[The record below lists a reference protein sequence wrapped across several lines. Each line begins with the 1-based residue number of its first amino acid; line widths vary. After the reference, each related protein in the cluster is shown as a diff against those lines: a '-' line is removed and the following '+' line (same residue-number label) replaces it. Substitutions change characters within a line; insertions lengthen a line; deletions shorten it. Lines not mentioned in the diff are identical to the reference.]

1 MREAAFLKQ
10 NKEKWALFESP
21 LTQKG
26 GTNPDHL
33 ADLFVQITDD
43 LSFART
49 FYPDSKTT
57 KYLNTIAAAT
67 HQQIYRN
74 KKEKRSR
81 VLSFWKYELPLLFR
95 QSHRL
100 LLLSFC
106 IFLLSAA
113 IGMISAANDETFV
126 RLILGDQYVNM
137 TIENVKKGDPLA
149 VYKKQDEL
157 DMFFRIT
164 INNVKV
170 SFTEFVGGFLF
181 SFGTV
186 ALLFYNGVMLGSFQ
200 YFFIQEGLF
209 WQSFLVIWIHGTIE
223 ISAVVIAGC
232 AGLTVGNSILFPGTY
247 SRSQSFVRGAKQ
259 GLKIIIGLVPFFIIA
274 GFLESFVTRHTDM
287 PIYMSGSIIL
297 FSLAF
302 ILGYFVF
309 YPIYLERKI
318 ENDIIKTVRI
328 PTLT

>member
-1 MREAAFLKQ
+1 MREIAFIKQ
-10 NKEKWALFESP
+10 NKEKWALFETL
-21 LTQKG
+21 LTQKN

-57 KYLNTIAAAT
+57 KYLNTIAAVT

-81 VLSFWKYELPLLFR
+81 ILSFWQYELPLLFR

-100 LLLSFC
+100 LLLSLC
-106 IFLLSAA
+106 IFVLSAG
-113 IGMISAANDETFV
+113 IGAISAANDDTFV
-126 RLILGDQYVNM
+126 RLILGDKYVNM
-137 TIENVKKGDPLA
+137 TIENIKNGDPLA
-149 VYKKQDEL
+149 VYKQQNEL
-157 DMFFRIT
+157 SMFFTIT
-164 INNVKV
+164 FNNIRVA
-170 SFTEFVGGFLF
+170 FTEFVGGFLF

-186 ALLFYNGVMLGSFQ
+186 AMLFYNGVMIGSFQ
-200 YFFIQEGLF
+200 YFFVREGLF
-209 WQSFLVIWIHGTIE
+209 LQSFLVIWIHGTLE
-223 ISAVVIAGC
+223 ISAIIIAGC

-247 SRSQSFVRGAKQ
+247 SRIQSFVRGAKQ
-259 GLKIIIGLVPFFIIA
+259 GLKIAVGLVPIFIIA

-287 PIYMSGSIIL
+287 PIILSVGII
-297 FSLAF
+297 FISFAF

-309 YPIYLERKI
+309 YPIILKGR
-318 ENDIIKTVRI
+318 
-328 PTLT
+328 

>member
-1 MREAAFLKQ
+1 MREAAFVKQ
-10 NKEKWALFESP
+10 NKEKWALFET
-21 LTQKG
+21 LLAQKG

-57 KYLNTIAAAT
+57 KYLNTIAAST

-81 VLSFWKYELPLLFR
+81 IVYFWQYELPMLFR
-95 QSHRL
+95 QSHNM
-100 LLLSFC
+100 LLLSLC
-106 IFLLSAA
+106 IFVLSAA
-113 IGMISAANDETFV
+113 IGVVSAANDDTFV
-126 RLILGDQYVNM
+126 RLILGDGDVNM
-137 TIENVKKGDPLA
+137 TIENIKNGTPLA
-149 VYKKQDEL
+149 VYNRENEI
-157 DMFFRIT
+157 DMFIRIVF
-164 INNVKV
+164 NNVKV
-170 SFTEFVGGFLF
+170 SFMEFVSGFLF

-186 ALLFYNGVMLGSFQ
+186 IILFYNGVMIGSFQ
-200 YFFIQEGLF
+200 YFFFKEGLF

-232 AGLTVGNSILFPGTY
+232 AGLTVGNSVLFPGTY
-247 SRSQSFVRGAKQ
+247 SRSQSFIRGAKQ
-259 GLKIIIGLVPFFIIA
+259 GLKIIVGLVPCFVIA
-274 GFLESFVTRHTDM
+274 GFLESFITRHTDM
-287 PIYMSGSIIL
+287 PIVLSVGIIL
-297 FSLAF
+297 SSSVF

-318 ENDIIKTVRI
+318 ADGNSSTV
-328 PTLT
+328 

>member
-1 MREAAFLKQ
+1 MREAAFVKQ
-10 NKEKWALFESP
+10 NKEKWALFETL
-21 LTQKG
+21 LTQKN

-33 ADLFVQITDD
+33 ADLFVKITDD
-43 LSFART
+43 LSFSRT

-57 KYLNTIAAAT
+57 KYLNTIAAST

-81 VLSFWKYELPLLFR
+81 ILSFWQYELPLLFR

-106 IFLLSAA
+106 IFLLSVG
-113 IGMISAANDETFV
+113 IGAISAANDDTFV
-126 RLILGDQYVNM
+126 RLILGDGYVNM
-137 TIENVKKGDPLA
+137 TIENIKNGDPLA
-149 VYKKQDEL
+149 VYKKQNEL
-157 DMFFRIT
+157 NMFFAIT
-164 INNVKV
+164 FNNVRV

-186 ALLFYNGVMLGSFQ
+186 AMLFYNGVMIGSFQ
-200 YFFIQEGLF
+200 YFFVKEGLF
-209 WQSFLVIWIHGTIE
+209 WQSFLVIWIHGTLE
-223 ISAVVIAGC
+223 ISAVIIAGC

-247 SRSQSFVRGAKQ
+247 SRAQSFVRGAKQ
-259 GLKIIIGLVPFFIIA
+259 GLKIAVGLVPIFIIA
-274 GFLESFVTRHTDM
+274 GFLESFVTRYTDM
-287 PIYMSGSIIL
+287 PIFQSVGIIMVS
-297 FSLAF
+297 FAF

-318 ENDIIKTVRI
+318 ANGNFTTV
-328 PTLT
+328 